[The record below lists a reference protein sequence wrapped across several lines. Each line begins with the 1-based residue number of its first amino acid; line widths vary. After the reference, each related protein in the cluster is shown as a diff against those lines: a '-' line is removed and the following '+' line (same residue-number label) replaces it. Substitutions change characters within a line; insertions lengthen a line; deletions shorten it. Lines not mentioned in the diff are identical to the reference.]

1 MRLQDKVAIVSGA
14 GKGIGEAIALHF
26 ATQGAKVLALEKDS
40 DAAAALAVK
49 LPGHQVRVLDVTDR
63 QALDSVVRQLLSDE
77 GRIDILVNNAV
88 TYSERPVHACSDEE
102 WDSTIDS
109 ALSAVF
115 RACRAVLPSMMAA
128 RCGSIINL
136 GSVNQLVANP
146 NLAAYTAAKGGIH
159 ALTKQLAIE
168 YGPYGIRCNA
178 ISPGL
183 IMTARTAKGR
193 SAADLKLDAE
203 AYPIG
208 RVGQPDDIA
217 MAAVFLASDESGFI
231 TGVDLPV
238 DGGLTSLAPSALISP
253 KIRGWWGRPPI
264 RIDNGSKSN
273 S

>member
-14 GKGIGEAIALHF
+14 GKGIGEAIALQF
-26 ATQGAKVLALEKDS
+26 AAQGARVLALEKDAA
-40 DAAAALAVK
+40 AAAALAIQ
-49 LPGHQVRVLDVTDR
+49 LPGHDVRVLDVTDR
-63 QALDSVVRQLLSDE
+63 HALDAAVNNLLSVQ
-77 GRIDILVNNAV
+77 GRVDILVNNAV
-88 TYSERPVHACSDEE
+88 TYAERPVHACSDED
-102 WDSTIDS
+102 WDNTIDS

-128 RCGSIINL
+128 RSGSIINL

-159 ALTKQLAIE
+159 ALTKQMAIE

-183 IMTARTAKGR
+183 IMTARTAQGR
-193 SAADLKLDAE
+193 TEADLKLDAE

-208 RVGQPDDIA
+208 RVGQPYDIA

-253 KIRGWWGRPPI
+253 KIRGWWGRPPL
-264 RIDNGSKSN
+264 RMDDDSN
-273 S
+273 SKT